1 MPIDDSLER
10 LKKISDYFGNNTTL
24 SPLFEP
30 EFIASKSINEKLIQS
45 DNLTVAIVTDVVDL
59 INSVEKGDHHNGTG
73 WLDYKMNLSQFLR
86 HKGFEPE
93 WKTH

>member
-1 MPIDDSLER
+1 MPFDDSLER
-10 LKKISDYFGNNTTL
+10 LKKISEYFGNKVTL

-30 EFIASKSINEKLIQS
+30 EYIASKCINDKLIQS
-45 DNLTVAIVTDVVDL
+45 DSLTVAMVNDIID
-59 INSVEKGDHHNGTG
+59 IIISVERGDHYNGTG

-93 WKTH
+93 WNTH